1 MNKEKSLI
9 EESNSLKERLKYFEN
24 GLINS
29 RKDLKEY
36 YNGGKIKKWNCEKWV
51 IDLRK
56 ESILKAEKGI
66 IKTKEEIKE
75 IENKINLILKYFNQN
90 MNPKT
95 KGMVLKLL
103 NKEYNNK
110 FNNNGLKGYTV
121 KLYKLINYAI
131 ENNIDFYLQFKTLE
145 NECIKGYNE
154 VLKEWL

>member
-103 NKEYNNK
+103 NKEYRNDFK
-110 FNNNGLKGYTV
+110 GLDGYSS

-131 ENNIDFYLQFKTLE
+131 ENNIDFYLQFETLKR
-145 NECIKGYNE
+145 ECIKTYMLG
-154 VLKEWL
+154 EWV